1 MKKLFPGY
9 YEYSEEDKKNIWG
22 KGIFVF
28 DSCVL
33 LNIYYLSSQINTF
46 LDILRVLRKQIK
58 TPYQIA
64 LEYHNNMFSKID
76 TQYQTY
82 QRVDDIVNK
91 LTNEIQNIPDKLC
104 FTKDEKVKIK
114 KDLQNIHEKIK
125 SISDN
130 NYYSTVRDQ
139 IASLLENTIES
150 SIPDNVIKEWE
161 KEGEKR
167 YQNHLP
173 PGYKDRNKS
182 NGNQY
187 GDFFIWKSVLEIS
200 QRDAKPVIFV
210 TEDKKKDWFYQQNH
224 AHPFLLNEFIL
235 TTKQHV
241 LIYSLSDF
249 IKDYGIYRKKST
261 KSDKIEKLQDIISAN
276 AKTIEMADTQGD
288 NSCGGDDSHD
298 GTKNAEQTEN
308 ENSK

>member
-1 MKKLFPGY
+1 MKKMFPGY
-9 YEYSEEDKKNIWG
+9 YEYSEEDKKSIWE

-46 LDILRVLRKQIK
+46 LDILRVLKKQIK
-58 TPYQIA
+58 TPYQVA

-82 QRVDDIVNK
+82 QRVNEIVNT
-91 LTNEIQNIPDKLC
+91 LTNEIQKIPDKLC
-104 FTKDEKVKIK
+104 FTKDEKIKISN
-114 KDLQNIHEKIK
+114 DLQSIHKKIQ

-139 IASLLENTIES
+139 IASLLEHTIES
-150 SIPDNVIKEWE
+150 SIADNVITQWE

-173 PGYKDRNKS
+173 PGYKDKNKS
-182 NGNQY
+182 NGNKY
-187 GDFFIWKSVLEIS
+187 GDFFIWKSMLEIS
-200 QRDAKPVIFV
+200 QRDKKPVIFV
-210 TEDKKKDWFYQQNH
+210 TEDKKKDWFYQRKH

-235 TTKQHV
+235 TTQQHV

-249 IKDYGIYRKKST
+249 IKDYGIYREKST

-276 AKTIEMADTQGD
+276 AKTIEMTDTQDD
-288 NSCGGDDSHD
+288 NSCAGEDLRD